1 MGTISQVLSTI
12 FVTLLVACAFIMW
25 YGKQGREAEE
35 KKQKDGPSGNDIG
48 EAVMVMF
55 KLYTLDGSVIEH
67 LPMYFEV
74 DSVENL
80 RAQINSWVCRVYV
93 TGYFKNRGDTD
104 DVECWS
110 PHQIGNIVW
119 NVQSWGKLKE
129 KK

>member
-1 MGTISQVLSTI
+1 MDN
-12 FVTLLVACAFIMW
+12 FVTVVISSFITIVLGCIFIVW
-25 YGKQGREAEE
+25 YGKRGREAEE
-35 KKQKDGPSGNDIG
+35 KEQKGTLPATKIE

-67 LPMYFEV
+67 LPMYFEA

-93 TGYFKNRGDTD
+93 TGYFKNRLDSD

-129 KK
+129 NK